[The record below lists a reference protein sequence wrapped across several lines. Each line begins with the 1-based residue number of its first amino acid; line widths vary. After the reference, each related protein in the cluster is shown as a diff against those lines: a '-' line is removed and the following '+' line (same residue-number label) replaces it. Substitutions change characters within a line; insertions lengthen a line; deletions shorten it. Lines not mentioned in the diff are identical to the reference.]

1 MENFD
6 LETRRKKLY
15 NGLRN
20 KWREKSREYT
30 EKIEQM
36 KIKSEKLFKER
47 SRQYK
52 QKIKIIIQMEI
63 PIIIIIRIRIKQRV
77 IIPKLIK

>member
-20 KWREKSREYT
+20 KWRQKSREYT

-52 QKIKIIIQMEI
+52 QKIKK
-63 PIIIIIRIRIKQRV
+63 RDL
-77 IIPKLIK
+77 LIKSRQELNNQL